1 MIKISLFSRAVAL
14 FACVG
19 LMSVVPDFV
28 VPASPAAAQS
38 ASDGCEAPRRSAGR
52 GIGRSILGNVLG
64 NTVGRAGGAIGN
76 IARFAISSQ
85 VTDALTNAIACRL
98 DEPEQLKAKDAT
110 LEATRSETVGTQ
122 VAWTSETRADVSG
135 TTTIAAIEDRPAG
148 RPQGSRCMLVDDV
161 IIVNGEETVAQKR
174 MCRVP
179 PETRYALA

>member
-1 MIKISLFSRAVAL
+1 MSVVRSLSRTLVL
-14 FACVG
+14 FACFG
-19 LMSVVPDFV
+19 LAIAVPTLV
-28 VPASPAAAQS
+28 LPTTSAAAQAS
-38 ASDGCEAPRRSAGR
+38 SDGCEAPRRSAGR

-98 DEPEQLKAKDAT
+98 DEPEQMKAKEAT
-110 LEATRSETVGTQ
+110 LEATRSEQVGTS
-122 VAWTSETRADVSG
+122 VAWTSDTRSDVSG
-135 TTTIAAIEDRPAG
+135 TTTIVARDDAPAG
-148 RPQGSRCMLVDDV
+148 QPSGSRCMMVDDV

-179 PETRYALA
+179 PSVRYALA